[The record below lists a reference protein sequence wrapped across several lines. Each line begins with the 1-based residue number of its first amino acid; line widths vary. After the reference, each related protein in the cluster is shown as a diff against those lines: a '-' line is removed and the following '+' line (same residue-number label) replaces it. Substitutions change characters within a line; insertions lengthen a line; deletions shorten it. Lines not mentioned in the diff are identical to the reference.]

1 MCHVC
6 HTMTR
11 CRQSRLASLH
21 HPGAAAA
28 TSTGAGDAGDAD
40 AAQEGAQAPTT
51 ALDIGC
57 FEQLIY
63 VDLLDIN
70 FESSI
75 NFIDLL
81 ACSMDIIWISMLIM
95 LIRTC

>member
-1 MCHVC
+1 MP
-6 HTMTR
+6 R
-11 CRQSRLASLH
+11 CRQSRLAALH

-28 TSTGAGDAGDAD
+28 PSAGACDAGDAD

-63 VDLLDIN
+63 VDLLDID
-70 FESSI
+70 FESS
-75 NFIDLL
+75 IDLL
-81 ACSMDIIWISMLIM
+81 ACSTDIIWISMLIM